1 MSTTETAG
9 PPRTPHGAL
18 AVVGAGP
25 AGLAAA
31 VAAAERGLSVVVVD
45 AGTQPG

>member
-1 MSTTETAG
+1 MT
-9 PPRTPHGAL
+9 L

-31 VAAAERGLSVVVVD
+31 AMLRAEGVAAVVLE
-45 AGTQPG
+45 ARSQLGTLPGSATTR